1 MEKSITLN
9 VPSDLSESE
18 CKAVMSVYESMDGW
32 IDADDGCFWYGG
44 SPGSPSIYVSSE
56 PSGLVVTGN
65 VDEMIWLGWVTKF
78 CAKLSIA
85 LSKEIYDA
93 EM

>member
-1 MEKSITLN
+1 MEQSITLN
-9 VPSDLSESE
+9 VPYDLSENE
-18 CKAVMSVYESMDGW
+18 CKAVMSVYTSMDGW
-32 IDADDGCFWYGG
+32 INAENGCYWYGN
-44 SPGSPSIYVSSE
+44 SPGAPYIYVSSE

-65 VDEMIWLGWVTKF
+65 VDEMIWLGWITKF

-85 LSKEIYDA
+85 LNREVYDA